1 MKTRAM
7 LALALAHNPQVLIL
21 DEPTAGLDPVA
32 RIEILDI
39 LRDFVSDGQK
49 SVLFS
54 THITTDLDKIADY
67 ITMIVDGKV
76 IESMSIDKI
85 EEKYVVESSNSKRD
99 NTVKLLI
106 KLVPILCTLST
117 IVCSIVDGFD
127 EWRIIKISSFI
138 PMKFLAGVPLIMIS
152 IIIIPIISLIF
163 FKVVLKSKEM
173 VPWSCE

>member
-1 MKTRAM
+1 MKTKAM
-7 LALALAHNPQVLIL
+7 LALALAHNPQILIL

-106 KLVPILCTLST
+106 KLVPILLPFYNSMLNCGW
-117 IVCSIVDGFD
+117 IRRVEDY
-127 EWRIIKISSFI
+127 KN
-138 PMKFLAGVPLIMIS
+138 K
-152 IIIIPIISLIF
+152 
-163 FKVVLKSKEM
+163 
-173 VPWSCE
+173 